1 MEFVPAIPPQPARR
15 RPAKPAS
22 LEELRRLLAPPLG
35 RSAKSRFFS
44 FELPLDKY
52 LPRQGLSLESLHE
65 IHAATPEDL
74 PAAFGFLVA
83 LTISLSSSGPVFVI
97 GSAQSLVPAGRLH
110 GHGLNALGLDPGRVT
125 LVEARNDKDAFWAI
139 EETLRSGAAPVTLGL
154 LAQNFDLKTSQR
166 LSLAAREAKR
176 PLLLL
181 RPPGSGAASAAET
194 RWRIASA
201 PARRD
206 TTDGILEHR
215 AEKCGAVFGQ
225 PDAQN
230 KMCWRVMLE
239 RCRNGSSGEWVL
251 EWVNASHRFRLAATM
266 AHPALPD
273 SAGAVGRYSA

>member
-1 MEFVPAIPPQPARR
+1 M
-15 RPAKPAS
+15 
-22 LEELRRLLAPPLG
+22 RRLLAPPLG

-83 LTISLSSSGPVFVI
+83 LTISLSSSEPVFVI
-97 GSAQSLVPAGRLH
+97 GSAQSLASAGRLH

-206 TTDGILEHR
+206 TTGGIL
-215 AEKCGAVFGQ
+215 
-225 PDAQN
+225 DL
-230 KMCWRVMLE
+230 CWRVMLE

-266 AHPALPD
+266 ARPALPD